1 MLTHT
6 AQCPQGERRALAQR
20 VPRRLKAGGP
30 RTRRRQA
37 RRRRRAPRRA
47 HHRRTARLCRRHR
60 RAASRR
66 SRQVRRR
73 GRRRRHLR
81 VSRPRLCTAR
91 SDWHAGRRAG
101 RRAGAGAL
109 GRPVGRLCAC
119 GHARPSYGLCVTRVI
134 TIQIDTLWRRSGWL
148 SADALINKHRTGWG
162 YTVWHA
168 FHLSA
173 TRSVSDIY
181 K

>member
-1 MLTHT
+1 MG
-6 AQCPQGERRALAQR
+6 C
-20 VPRRLKAGGP
+20 AG
-30 RTRRRQA
+30 Q
-37 RRRRRAPRRA
+37 
-47 HHRRTARLCRRHR
+47 
-60 RAASRR
+60 
-66 SRQVRRR
+66 
-73 GRRRRHLR
+73 
-81 VSRPRLCTAR
+81 
-91 SDWHAGRRAG
+91 RAG

-134 TIQIDTLWRRSGWL
+134 TIQIDMEDRLVVGYPL
-148 SADALINKHRTGWG
+148 HDALINKHRTGWG

-173 TRSVSDIY
+173 TRTVSDIY